1 MRAGSAQPALNVIEV
16 ESVNTD
22 RSLRMYGAARV
33 MHDECV
39 ELKVYGVLIT
49 ATGLDQSQP
58 LAIRLSSQPIF
69 SHFVI
74 HFSYLLWWKL
84 YQTVYQKV
92 CCEST
97 MAWKLTI

>member
-1 MRAGSAQPALNVIEV
+1 MNDGSAQHALNVIEV
-16 ESVNTD
+16 ESVNTN
-22 RSLRMYGAARV
+22 RSIT
-33 MHDECV
+33 MHESPSVLNECV

-69 SHFVI
+69 SHFAV
-74 HFSYLLWWKL
+74 HFPYLLCWKL
-84 YQTVYQKV
+84 YQTVYQRA
-92 CCEST
+92 CFEST